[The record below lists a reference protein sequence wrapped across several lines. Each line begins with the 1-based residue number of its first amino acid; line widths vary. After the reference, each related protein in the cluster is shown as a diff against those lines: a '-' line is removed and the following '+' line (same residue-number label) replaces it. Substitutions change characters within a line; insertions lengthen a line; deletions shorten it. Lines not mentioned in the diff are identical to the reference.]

1 MPSNSIATCLSD
13 GSFLKMLFLKGKEK
27 VTKKKVR
34 KVRASRQKYEDVFVL
49 VPTQP
54 TSGSMD
60 RNEDGTLGLGLT

>member
-1 MPSNSIATCLSD
+1 
-13 GSFLKMLFLKGKEK
+13 MLFLKGKEK

-34 KVRASRQKYEDVFVL
+34 KGRASRQKYEDVFVL

-60 RNEDGTLGLGLT
+60 RNEDRTLGLGLT